1 MIKTLEQFFFDLAS
15 VSYDNGDYRVVQNAF
30 RDKEIK
36 GFVETFMAGTEI
48 VMNGKDGKPL
58 MMKGLAKDD
67 KGATGAEEIELSGYQ
82 LYDYSDT
89 DGNWYVVSFPNKEKL
104 EEYLLGE
111 GGYLNFYST
120 QMFVFLD
127 GVVQYFEIM
136 FNGEDG
142 AVIAIDKDQI
152 DTPLDIAAMKDKIW
166 VRWIASEELEP
177 LTDEQVAAYLKSLEE
192 ENQ

>member
-15 VSYDNGDYRVVQNAF
+15 VSYDNGDYRTVQNGF

-48 VMNGKDGKPL
+48 IMDGKNGKPL
-58 MMKGLAKDD
+58 MMKGLAEDN
-67 KGATGAEEIELSGYQ
+67 KGATGTEEIELSGYQ

-89 DGNWYVVSFPNKEKL
+89 DGNWYVVSFSNQEKL

-111 GGYLNFYST
+111 GGYLNYYST
-120 QMFVFLD
+120 QMFVFLE
-127 GVVQYFEIM
+127 GELQYFEIM
-136 FNGEDG
+136 FNGDNG
-142 AVIAIDKDQI
+142 AVIPIDKDQF
-152 DTPLDIAAMKDKIW
+152 DTPLDISAMSGKIW
-166 VRWIASEELEP
+166 VKWLSSDEVEP

-192 ENQ
+192 NEE